1 MLSRYIVSSSIK
13 PLKFGNDIFSIDIGS
28 IEKGKYAKIMIVQYD
43 PLGNIKLIED
53 VNFLMK
59 EGEVYLK

>member
-1 MLSRYIVSSSIK
+1 
-13 PLKFGNDIFSIDIGS
+13 
-28 IEKGKYAKIMIVQYD
+28 MIVQYD

-59 EGEVYLK
+59 EGEVYLKYVFELAVLDSQVTKVLGINGNTSLTH